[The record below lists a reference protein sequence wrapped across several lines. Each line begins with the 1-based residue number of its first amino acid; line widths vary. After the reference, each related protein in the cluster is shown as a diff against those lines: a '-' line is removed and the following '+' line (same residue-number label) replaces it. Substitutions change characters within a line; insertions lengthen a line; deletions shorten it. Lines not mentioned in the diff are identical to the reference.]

1 MGAKTENE
9 EQSMRTHSCGELTVQ
24 DEGREVTL
32 AGWVDVRRD
41 HGQLVF
47 VDLRDR
53 AGITQVVFNPERNA
67 EAHKEAKDLRNEF
80 VITVHGKVARRDD
93 DMINTN
99 LKTGEIDVVADEI
112 IVHSEARNPPFPI
125 EDDLTTS
132 EDLRLKYRYLDLR
145 RKPMQRNFHLRHR
158 VMMAIRKYM
167 DANDFWEIET
177 PFLTKSTPEGAR
189 DYLVPSRL
197 YPGQFYALPQSPQL
211 FKQLL
216 MVSGFEKYFQIV
228 RCFRD
233 EDLRADR
240 QPEFTQ
246 LDVENSFPDSDA
258 LFALMEGLMQEVFGI
273 KGIEAEVPFPRISY
287 RDAMDRFGSDK
298 PDTRFGV
305 ELRDLSK
312 IFAEG
317 GDSLFREMVGK
328 SQTVRGL
335 VAPVAYS
342 RKILDE
348 LDAFI
353 KQFGGAGVAWVQV
366 TDDEPR
372 TLPVLRKAGPGTVQH
387 LIDETGAK
395 SGETI
400 FIVAGDRVPTLERL
414 GALRLELARR
424 EGWIREGQWNFLWVV
439 DFPLFEYDETDKRW
453 VSLHHPFTAPMD
465 EDRPILESDP
475 GSVRAEAYDLILNGL
490 EIGGGS
496 VRIHQ
501 SEVQAQVFRAL
512 GLGDEDARDKFGFF
526 LEALEYGPPPHG
538 GIALGL
544 DRIIMLLAG
553 GTSLRDVIAFPKTT
567 RAVDMMSE
575 SPSTVADKQLKEL
588 GIQIRKK

>member
-1 MGAKTENE
+1 
-9 EQSMRTHSCGELTVQ
+9 MRTHSCGELTVR
-24 DEGREVTL
+24 DEGKEVIL

-53 AGITQVVFNPERNA
+53 AGITQVVFNPERNGA
-67 EAHKEAKDLRNEF
+67 VHKEAKDLRNEF
-80 VITVHGKVARRDD
+80 VITVHGKVTRRDD
-93 DMINTN
+93 DMTNTN
-99 LKTGEIDVVADEI
+99 LKTGEIEVVADKI

-145 RKPMQRNFHLRHR
+145 RKPMQRNLHLRHR

-197 YPGQFYALPQSPQL
+197 HPGQFYALPQSPQL

-233 EDLRADR
+233 EDLRSDR

-246 LDVENSFPDSDA
+246 LDVENSFPDTDR
-258 LFALMEGLMQEVFGI
+258 LFALMEGVMQEVFRL
-273 KGIEAEVPFPRISY
+273 KGIEVEVPFPRMSY
-287 RDAMDRFGSDK
+287 REAMDRYGSDK

-305 ELRDLSK
+305 ELRDFSK

-317 GDSLFREMVGK
+317 GDSLFREMVESG
-328 SQTVRGL
+328 QTVRGL

-372 TLPVLRKAGPGTVQH
+372 TLPVVRKAGPETIRR
-387 LIDETGAK
+387 LIEETGAK
-395 SGETI
+395 LGETI
-400 FIVAGDRVPTLERL
+400 FMVAGDLTPTLERI
-414 GALRLELARR
+414 GGLRLELARR
-424 EGWIREGQWNFLWVV
+424 EGWIRDGRWDFLWVV
-439 DFPLFEYDETDKRW
+439 DFPMFDYDETDKTW
-453 VSLHHPFTAPMD
+453 VSSHHPFTAPAD
-465 EDRPILESDP
+465 EDIPILESDP
-475 GSVRAEAYDLILNGL
+475 GSVRSKAYDLVLNGL
-490 EIGGGS
+490 ELGSGS

-512 GLGDEDARDKFGFF
+512 GISDDEAGEKFGFF
-526 LEALEYGPPPHG
+526 LEALEYGTPPHG

-553 GTSLRDVIAFPKTT
+553 GTSLRDVIAFPKTA
-567 RAVDMMSE
+567 RAMDMMSE
-575 SPSTVADKQLKEL
+575 SPSTVDDKQLRTL

>member
-1 MGAKTENE
+1 
-9 EQSMRTHSCGELTVQ
+9 MRTHSCGELTVR
-24 DEGREVTL
+24 DEGKDVIL
-32 AGWVDVRRD
+32 SGWVDVRRD

-53 AGITQVVFNPERNA
+53 AGITQIVFNPERND
-67 EAHKEAKDLRNEF
+67 EVHKEAKDLRNEF
-80 VITVHGKVARRDD
+80 VITVHGKVTRRND

-99 LKTGEIDVVADEI
+99 LKTGEIEVAADEI
-112 IVHSEARNPPFPI
+112 MVHSQARNPPFPI

-132 EDLRLKYRYLDLR
+132 EDLRLRYRYLDLR

-158 VMMAIRKYM
+158 VMMAIRNYM

-216 MVSGFEKYFQIV
+216 MVSGFDKYFQIV

-233 EDLRADR
+233 EDLRSDR

-246 LDVENSFPDSDA
+246 LDVENSFPDTDT
-258 LFALMEGLMQEVFGI
+258 LFALMEGLMQEVFRLE
-273 KGIEAEVPFPRISY
+273 GIEVEAPFPRIRY
-287 RDAMDRFGSDK
+287 RVAMDRYGSDK
-298 PDTRFGV
+298 PDTRFAV

-317 GDSLFREMVGK
+317 GDSLFREMVGNG
-328 SQTVRGL
+328 QTVRGL

-353 KQFGGAGVAWVQV
+353 KHFGGVGVTWVQV

-372 TLPVLRKAGPGTVQH
+372 TLPVLRKAGADTVQR

-400 FIVAGDRVPTLERL
+400 FMVAGDRTPTLERL

-424 EGWIREGQWNFLWVV
+424 EGWIPEGRWNFIWVV
-439 DFPLFEYDETDKRW
+439 DFPLFDYDETDKRW
-453 VSLHHPFTAPMD
+453 VSLHHPFTAPLE

-475 GSVRAEAYDLILNGL
+475 GNVRSEAYDLVLNGL

-496 VRIHQ
+496 IRIHQ
-501 SEVQAQVFRAL
+501 SELQAQVFRAL
-512 GLGDEDARDKFGFF
+512 GLGDEEAREKFGFF
-526 LEALEYGPPPHG
+526 LEALEYGAPPHG

-553 GTSLRDVIAFPKTT
+553 GTSLRDVIAFPKTA
-567 RAVDMMSE
+567 RAVDMMSD
-575 SPSTVADKQLKEL
+575 SPSTVAEKQLREL
-588 GIQIRKK
+588 GIQIRKE